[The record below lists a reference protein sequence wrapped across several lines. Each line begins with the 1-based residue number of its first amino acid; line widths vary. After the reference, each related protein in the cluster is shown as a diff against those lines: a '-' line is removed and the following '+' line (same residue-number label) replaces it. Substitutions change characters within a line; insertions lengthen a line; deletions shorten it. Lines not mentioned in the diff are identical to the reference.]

1 MADSDTGAVPG
12 ATAEQ
17 SASSPSTPTAR
28 SRRPVFGRFLV
39 LVLILTVG
47 VSGTWVLTTAASPSS
62 GPTTDEIPALGIEP
76 ADVEPGSEAPVEE
89 SDTGPG
95 HHGGAGETTLD
106 EWADDLAPV
115 VGVPARA
122 LRSYGNAELVLRE
135 ENPDCRLSWAM
146 LAGIGRVESDHG
158 RHGGAVIGA
167 DGRPSPPI
175 IGVALDGSPGV
186 KAIADTDG
194 GKFDGDTVYDR
205 AVGPMQFIP
214 STWAVMGVDASGDGK
229 ADPHQIDDAALSA
242 AFYLCAHGRDLSTGD
257 GWWDGVLSYNR
268 SVDYGRTVFA
278 LAEHYADLARGAS
291 TRG

>member
-1 MADSDTGAVPG
+1 M
-12 ATAEQ
+12 
-17 SASSPSTPTAR
+17 
-28 SRRPVFGRFLV
+28 
-39 LVLILTVG
+39 
-47 VSGTWVLTTAASPSS
+47 
-62 GPTTDEIPALGIEP
+62 
-76 ADVEPGSEAPVEE
+76 
-89 SDTGPG
+89 
-95 HHGGAGETTLD
+95 
-106 EWADDLAPV
+106 
-115 VGVPARA
+115 
-122 LRSYGNAELVLRE
+122 
-135 ENPDCRLSWAM
+135 
-146 LAGIGRVESDHG
+146 
-158 RHGGAVIGA
+158 
-167 DGRPSPPI
+167 
-175 IGVALDGSPGV
+175 